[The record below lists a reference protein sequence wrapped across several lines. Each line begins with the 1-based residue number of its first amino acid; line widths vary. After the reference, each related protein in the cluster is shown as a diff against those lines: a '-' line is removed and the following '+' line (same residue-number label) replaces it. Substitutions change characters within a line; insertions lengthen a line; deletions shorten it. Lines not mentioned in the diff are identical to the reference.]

1 MNFAQFE
8 LAKTLLDG
16 VTREGYVTPTP
27 IQEKAIPVVMKG
39 HDLIG
44 VAQTGTGKTAAFVLP
59 ILNRLLSLPRG
70 QVRALIIAPTRE
82 LALQIEKCVISLGE
96 HTAIKSTPV
105 FGGVPMNPQIS
116 KLRAG
121 VDVVVACPGRL
132 LDHMQRKTIDLSKL
146 EVLVLDEA
154 DQMFDMGFLPTIKKI
169 VAALPKER
177 QTLLFSA
184 TMPEDIKR
192 LTMAILKQPKT
203 VEVGRIAPAQTVAH
217 AVYLVPQ
224 EKKTHALEKLL
235 EATTFDSAIVF
246 TRTKHRAKRLGMTL
260 EKMGYSVTSLQGNL
274 SQNRREEAMSGFRRG
289 KYKIMVATDIAARGI
304 DITTVSHVINY
315 DVPETPETYTHRI
328 GRTGRAE
335 RSGEAFTFVDREE
348 AKKLNSI
355 ERFLGRAIQRREVD
369 LSGFV
374 APAKESRPEQQQR
387 GRSEGR
393 GDSRGG
399 GARGDRSGGNRSNS
413 GRDRG
418 SRDRDARDRGN
429 SVRSEA
435 PGRES
440 RSSSFGS
447 ASERG
452 DSARSESRGYGNRS
466 PETNGSLH
474 RRPETRDG
482 SSERREFRSNHR
494 EVAVEAPRREEPRPQ
509 ILPQAGGVFPRKGI
523 RILGKKRESDTAEI
537 VPIVLEKT

>member
-16 VTREGYVTPTP
+16 IAREGYVTPTP

-44 VAQTGTGKTAAFVLP
+44 IAQTGTGKTAAFVLP
-59 ILNRLLSLPRG
+59 ILNRLLTLPRG
-70 QVRALIIAPTRE
+70 NVRALIIAPTRE
-82 LALQIEKCVISLGE
+82 LALQIEKCVTSLGG
-96 HTAIKSTPV
+96 HTPIKSTPV
-105 FGGVPMNPQIS
+105 FGGVPMNPQIA
-116 KLRAG
+116 KLRG
-121 VDVVVACPGRL
+121 GPDIVVACPGRL

-169 VAALPKER
+169 VAALPQSR

-184 TMPEDIKR
+184 TMPDDIKK

-203 VEVGRIAPAQTVAH
+203 VEVGRIAPAQTVEH
-217 AVYLVPQ
+217 SVYLVPQ

-235 EATTFDSAIVF
+235 QGTTFDSAIVF

-260 EKMGYSVTSLQGNL
+260 SKMGYAVTSLQGNL
-274 SQNRREEAMSGFRRG
+274 SQNRREEAMSGFRLG

-369 LSGFV
+369 LSDFV
-374 APAKESRPEQQQR
+374 APAREPRSEQPQR
-387 GRSEGR
+387 GRSSSAGR
-393 GDSRGG
+393 GDDRGARRDRTKGNRSQSGSMRGNSIRQDSERGESRGSSE
-399 GARGDRSGGNRSNS
+399 RSGG
-413 GRDRG
+413 
-418 SRDRDARDRGN
+418 
-429 SVRSEA
+429 
-435 PGRES
+435 
-440 RSSSFGS
+440 
-447 ASERG
+447 ERRTG
-452 DSARSESRGYGNRS
+452 ARSESRGAGSRS
-466 PETNGSLH
+466 SDSSSSFG
-474 RRPETRDG
+474 RRPVIRDG
-482 SSERREFRSNHR
+482 ASSERREFRSTHR
-494 EVAVEAPRREEPRPQ
+494 EVAVEAPRREEQRPH
-509 ILPQAGGVFPRKGI
+509 PQTSQAAGVFPRKGI
-523 RILGKKRESDTAEI
+523 RIHGKKRESDSVDI
-537 VPIVLEKT
+537 VPIVLEKN

>member
-8 LAKTLLDG
+8 LAKTLFDG
-16 VTREGYVTPTP
+16 IEREGYINPTP
-27 IQEKAIPVVMKG
+27 IQEKAIPVVLKG

-70 QVRALIIAPTRE
+70 HVRALIIAPTRE
-82 LALQIEKCVISLGE
+82 LALQIEKCVISLGG
-96 HTAIKSTPV
+96 HTGIKSTPI
-105 FGGVPMNPQIS
+105 FGGVPMNPQIA
-116 KLRAG
+116 KLRSG
-121 VDVVVACPGRL
+121 TDVIVACPGRL
-132 LDHMQRKTIDLSKL
+132 LDHMQKRTIDLSKL

-169 VAALPKER
+169 VAALPQNR

-184 TMPEDIKR
+184 TMPEDIKK

-203 VEVGRIAPAQTVAH
+203 VEVGRVAPAQTVAH
-217 AVYLVPQ
+217 SVYLVPQ

-235 EATTFDSAIVF
+235 EVTTFDSAIIF
-246 TRTKHRAKRLGMTL
+246 TRTKHRAKRLGVTL

-274 SQNRREEAMSGFRRG
+274 SQNRREEAMGGFRKG

-348 AKKLNSI
+348 ARKLQSI
-355 ERFLGRAIQRREVD
+355 ERFLGRAIERRTVD

-374 APAKESRPEQQQR
+374 APPKEVRPEKR
-387 GRSEGR
+387 ERRPSVDGRSDNR
-393 GDSRGG
+393 RPSN
-399 GARGDRSGGNRSNS
+399 GARSTGGRSNVNRSNS
-413 GRDRG
+413 GRDAHTRANDSRGEYRDSRG
-418 SRDRDARDRGN
+418 SASGSSEDRGY
-429 SVRSEA
+429 VARRSEA
-435 PGRES
+435 DGRGRGS
-440 RSSSFGS
+440 DSSSL
-447 ASERG
+447 
-452 DSARSESRGYGNRS
+452 GN
-466 PETNGSLH
+466 
-474 RRPETRDG
+474 RRPENSRDSGFTRERSEYR
-482 SSERREFRSNHR
+482 SSHR
-494 EVAVEAPRREEPRPQ
+494 DVPVEAPRREEQHKPAPQ
-509 ILPQAGGVFPRKGI
+509 SSAVFPRKGI
-523 RILGKKRESDTAEI
+523 RILGKKRESSEVEI
-537 VPIVLEKT
+537 VPMVLEKM